1 MVKVKNMDIEEAVK
15 LYDELQKR
23 KDVVHLH
30 FSRMMAEMDNKAR
43 LKYAV
48 EKAEE
53 KALKKGTAAGIETG
67 MRTGMQVGKQAEKEE
82 IIKNLLRQKVDL
94 DVIIKATGVTKDKI
108 DEIMELSKAS

>member
-43 LKYAV
+43 LKYAE

-53 KALKKGTAAGIETG
+53 KGIKKG
-67 MRTGMQVGKQAEKEE
+67 KNAEKVE
-82 IIKNLLRQKVDL
+82 IIKNMLKQEL
-94 DVIIKATGVTKDKI
+94 DKNIIMKITGVTETKL